1 MKGSLLTC
9 LPKKDLGEKKKKK
22 RQPIVMG
29 KATEF
34 ILGNNVRVS
43 AQSPT

>member
-1 MKGSLLTC
+1 MKGSLQTC
-9 LPKKDLGEKKKKK
+9 LTKKDLGGKKK

-43 AQSPT
+43 SQSPT